1 MDVQTF
7 SVLMSYLYL
16 GQLPPLDGTDIVGL
30 IEAADRLCL
39 KHMIKALEFEIV
51 TELLRA
57 EANGEN
63 IIEETLKLIEPAQVY
78 FLQLLKY
85 SILDNFGRLE
95 MVLLGFFWRMKKKI
109 HRKLEEPNLPIKIYF
124 WKF

>member
-95 MVLLGFFWRMKKKI
+95 MVLLGFF
-109 HRKLEEPNLPIKIYF
+109 
-124 WKF
+124 